1 MATIRE
7 LFNQARLKWST
18 ESMHHMVGVVRE
30 DFLSGQALKV
40 RTGNLRSRVDAAVL
54 PTQDGFTLG
63 THVDY
68 GVAWEVGFTRPSMT
82 IVPKRAKALRFEVGG
97 RVLFR
102 KRVNL
107 PSKSF
112 AARPF
117 LRPALTRELPYLQKT
132 ADEAFQA
139 GLNGAFPDRI
149 III

>member
-7 LFNQARLKWST
+7 LFNKARLVWST

-30 DFLSGQALKV
+30 DFLSGQVLKV
-40 RTGNLRSRVDAAVL
+40 RTGNLRSRIDSAVL
-54 PTQDGFTLG
+54 NTQDGFQIG

-68 GVAWEVGFTRPSMT
+68 GVAWETGFTRPAMT
-82 IVPKRAKALRFEVGG
+82 IVPRRAKALRFEVGG
-97 RVLFR
+97 QVLFR

-117 LRPALTRELPYLQKT
+117 LKPALDRELPYLQRT
-132 ADEAFQA
+132 ADEAFQVV
-139 GLNGAFPDRI
+139 LDNSFPNRVI
-149 III
+149 VI